1 MRRGITACLIFLLMF
16 PVVLRASPSAAE
28 KVPVTREY
36 FENPDTESGSDAGRA
51 AEAESIDMEEAA
63 AEMRQAIKERFHG
76 GGWMPSCG
84 ASKPDFELFDVTGDG
99 CADLCEC
106 VTWGSGMVRTD
117 LVVYDPLE
125 KNLYVLDGYNY
136 NNLIDHVEEDR
147 IVIVME
153 GPYGYN
159 KPLTKTYGTV
169 KTEDGRL
176 VFVPDPEARGT

>member
-63 AEMRQAIKERFHG
+63 AEMRQAIRERFHG

-99 CADLCEC
+99 CPDLCKC

-117 LVVYDPLE
+117 LVVYDPAGKE
-125 KNLYVLDGYNY
+125 LYVLDGYDY
-136 NNLIDHVEEDR
+136 SYLIDRVGEDR
-147 IVIVME
+147 IIVAMK
-153 GPYGYN
+153 GPYGSER
-159 KPLTKTYGTV
+159 PIMTTFGTIRM
-169 KTEDGRL
+169 EDGRL
-176 VFVPDPEARGT
+176 VFVPDS